1 MYTNE
6 KLEKEKLA
14 LMLMQEYA
22 DLKKKL
28 NDFDICRTERDPTGD
43 YAEWLIAS
51 KLNLQRAENTVQSG
65 YDLVSLDTGVTYQ
78 VKARRIFKEHP
89 YKVSIKKY
97 NEYRFDYLILVLFK
111 EDFSILRAYK
121 FTYDS
126 IPLFFKKRGKDMEIM
141 ISLSNYSE
149 KLNCVK
155 DGKILML

>member
-1 MYTNE
+1 MDANE

-22 DLKKKL
+22 NLKKKL
-28 NDFDICRTERDPTGD
+28 NNLDICRTERDPTGD

-51 KLNLQRAENTVQSG
+51 KLNLRRAGNTVQSG
-65 YDLVSLDTGVTYQ
+65 YDLVSPDTGVTYQ

-111 EDFSILRAYK
+111 EDFSILKAYE

-126 IPLFFKKRGKDMEIM
+126 IPLFFTEKGKDMEKM

-149 KLNCVK
+149 KLDCVK
-155 DGKILML
+155 DRKILML

>member
-1 MYTNE
+1 MNINE

-22 DLKKKL
+22 NLKKKL
-28 NDFDICRTERDPTGD
+28 NDLDICRTERDPTGD
-43 YAEWLIAS
+43 YSEWLIAS
-51 KLNLQRAENTVQSG
+51 KLNLQQAENTVQSG
-65 YDLVSLDTGVTYQ
+65 YDLISPDTGVTYQ
-78 VKARRIFKEHP
+78 VKARRIFKKHG

-126 IPLFFKKRGKDMEIM
+126 IPLFFAEKDKNMEIM

-149 KLNCVK
+149 KLDCIK
-155 DGKILML
+155 DREILML